1 MKTVDLKKLQ
11 IAANRLCF
19 DMSDKEYQTLLR
31 EFKTVIKQM
40 ELIAVDKTVDQYEP
54 MIYPFPCEVEMLR
67 EDEPIKPTN
76 RDEILKN
83 AKNKLAGQIKV
94 KKVNG

>member
-11 IAANRLCF
+11 IAANRLFF
-19 DMSDKEYQTLLR
+19 DMSDEEYQTLLN
-31 EFKTVIKQM
+31 EFKTVVKQM
-40 ELIAVDKTVDQYEP
+40 ELIAEDKAIDQYEP
-54 MIYPFPCEVEMLR
+54 MVYPFPCEVNALR
-67 EDEPIKPTN
+67 EDEPIKSSS

>member
-1 MKTVDLKKLQ
+1 MKSVDLKKLQ

-19 DMSDKEYQTLLR
+19 DMSEKEYQTLLN
-31 EFKTVIKQM
+31 EFKTVVKQM

-54 MIYPFPCEVEMLR
+54 MVYPFPCEVDALR
-67 EDEPIKPTN
+67 EDDPIKPTS

-83 AKNKLAGQIKV
+83 ANNKLAGQIKV

>member
-1 MKTVDLKKLQ
+1 MKSVDLKKLQ

-19 DMSDKEYQTLLR
+19 DMSEKEYQTLLN
-31 EFKTVIKQM
+31 EFKTVVKQM
-40 ELIAVDKTVDQYEP
+40 DLIAQDKTIDQYEP
-54 MIYPFPCEVEMLR
+54 MIYPFPCEVNMLR
-67 EDEPIKPTN
+67 EDEAIKPTN

>member
-1 MKTVDLKKLQ
+1 MKSVDLEKLK
-11 IAANRLCF
+11 IAANRLYF
-19 DMSDKEYQTLLR
+19 DMSEQEYQTLLN
-31 EFKTVIKQM
+31 EFKTVVRQM
-40 ELIAVDKTVDQYEP
+40 DLIASDKSIDEYTP
-54 MIYPFPCEVEMLR
+54 MIYPFTCEINELR
-67 EDEPIKPTN
+67 EDIPAAPTT

>member
-19 DMSDKEYQTLLR
+19 DMSDEEYQTLLN
-31 EFKTVIKQM
+31 EFKTVVKQM
-40 ELIAVDKTVDQYEP
+40 ELIAEDKTIDQYEP
-54 MIYPFPCEVEMLR
+54 MVYPFPCEVNALR
-67 EDEPIKPTN
+67 EDEPIKSSS

>member
-1 MKTVDLKKLQ
+1 MKSVDLKKLQ

-19 DMSDKEYQTLLR
+19 DMSDEEYQTLLN

-40 ELIAVDKTVDQYEP
+40 ELIAEDKTIDQYEP
-54 MIYPFPCEVEMLR
+54 MVYPFPCTIDALR
-67 EDEPIKPTN
+67 EDETITPSS

>member
-11 IAANRLCF
+11 TAANRLCF
-19 DMSDKEYQTLLR
+19 DMSEEEYQTLLN
-31 EFKTVIKQM
+31 EFRTITKQM
-40 ELIAVDKTVDQYEP
+40 ELIAEDKTIDQYEP
-54 MIYPFPCEVEMLR
+54 MIYPFPCVINDLR
-67 EDEPIKPTN
+67 DDEPINPSN

-83 AKNKLAGQIKV
+83 AQNKLAGQIKV

>member
-1 MKTVDLKKLQ
+1 MKSVDLKKLQ

-19 DMSDKEYQTLLR
+19 DMSEEEYQTLLN
-31 EFKTVIKQM
+31 EFKTIVRQM
-40 ELIAVDKTVDQYEP
+40 ELIAEDKSIDQYEP
-54 MIYPFPCEVEMLR
+54 MVYPFPCVVDTLR
-67 EDEPIKPTN
+67 EDEPIKPTS

-83 AKNKLAGQIKV
+83 AKNKLAGQVKV

>member
-19 DMSDKEYQTLLR
+19 DMSEEEYQTLLN
-31 EFKTVIKQM
+31 EFKTVVKQM
-40 ELIAVDKTVDQYEP
+40 ELIAEDKTIDQYEP
-54 MIYPFPCEVEMLR
+54 MVYPFPCDVTILR
-67 EDEPIKPTN
+67 EDEPIKPSS

>member
-1 MKTVDLKKLQ
+1 MKSVDLKKLQ

-19 DMSDKEYQTLLR
+19 DMSDKEYQTLLN
-31 EFKTVIKQM
+31 EFKTIVKQM
-40 ELIAVDKTVDQYEP
+40 ELIAEDKSIDQYEP
-54 MIYPFPCEVEMLR
+54 MVYPFPCEIDTLR
-67 EDEPIKPTN
+67 EDEPIKPTS

-83 AKNKLAGQIKV
+83 AKNKLAGQVKV